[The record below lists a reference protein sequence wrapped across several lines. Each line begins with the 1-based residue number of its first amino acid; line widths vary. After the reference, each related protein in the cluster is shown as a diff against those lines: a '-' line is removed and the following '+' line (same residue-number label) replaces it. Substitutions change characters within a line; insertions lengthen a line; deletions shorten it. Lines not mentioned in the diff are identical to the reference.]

1 MTSLGPF
8 GIEANMVVIFALI
21 SVVSSI
27 IVCLRNVE
35 IDVGFSI
42 RIEYNEWKETKLL
55 HVA

>member
-27 IVCLRNVE
+27 IICLRNVE

-42 RIEYNEWKETKLL
+42 RIE
-55 HVA
+55 